1 MQSPAKAALRRCCR
15 RFGAIRSAL
24 CPAANI
30 GASTMSD
37 THAGLAAGSFSV
49 TAHDRIVFGMPAGE
63 AAVAEAER
71 IGAKR
76 VFVTSTRSLAQ
87 KQDGPLQRMVKAL
100 GARHVGT
107 HSTIRS
113 HSPRED
119 VVAGANAARAAKAD
133 LLVAVGGGSVIDA
146 TKAMLLCLW
155 MGLDSPDAMEPYC
168 LGFERHKY
176 KDINLPAD
184 PIRMIAV
191 STTLS
196 ASEFTENA
204 GITQSATNTKQSFR
218 HRLFAPR
225 VVVLDPAATLDT
237 PDWLLY
243 CTGIRSV
250 DHAVENYCNAN
261 ASLATEATSLQGL
274 RLLYRA
280 LPAIRRDPRNLAPRL
295 EAQIGMWQAIA
306 ASASG
311 VPTGA
316 SHGIG
321 YALGATFGVPHG
333 HTSCVM
339 LHAVLK
345 WNAAVNGERQK
356 ALSEAMGA
364 PGRPASDLVRELVA
378 ALDQP
383 TTLRGVGIKRE
394 NLDEIARRALSYHP
408 VQVNPRPI
416 RTVEDV
422 KEILELAW

>member
-1 MQSPAKAALRRCCR
+1 MTADTTPPA
-15 RFGAIRSAL
+15 G
-24 CPAANI
+24 N
-30 GASTMSD
+30 
-37 THAGLAAGSFSV
+37 FSV
-49 TAHDRIVFGMPAGE
+49 TAHERIVFGVPAGE
-63 AAVAEAER
+63 AVVAEAER
-71 IGAKR
+71 TGAKR
-76 VFVTSTRSLAQ
+76 VFLTSTRSLAQ
-87 KQDGPLQRMVKAL
+87 KELGPLQRLEKAL
-100 GARHVGT
+100 GARYAGT
-107 HSTIRS
+107 FATIKA

-119 VVAGANAARAAKAD
+119 VIAGARAAREAKAD

-146 TKAMLLCLW
+146 TKAMQLCLW
-155 MGLDSPDAMEPYC
+155 LDLDSPDAMEPYC
-168 LGFERHKY
+168 LGFERTKY
-176 KDINLPAD
+176 KELPLPAN
-184 PIRMIAV
+184 PIRMISV

-225 VVVLDPAATLDT
+225 VVVLDPASTLDT
-237 PDWLLY
+237 PDWLLF

-250 DHAVENYCNAN
+250 DHAVENYCNAKAN
-261 ASLATEATSLQGL
+261 LATEALSLQGL
-274 RLLYRA
+274 KLLTRA
-280 LPAIRRDPRNLAPRL
+280 LPAIKRNPKDLAARA

-306 ASASG
+306 PSASG

-356 ALSEAMGA
+356 ALSEVMGA
-364 PGRPASDLVRELVA
+364 PGRPASELVRELVA
-378 ALDQP
+378 GLDQP

-394 NLDEIARRALSYHP
+394 NIDEIARRALSYHP

-416 RTVEDV
+416 KTAEDV

>member
-1 MQSPAKAALRRCCR
+1 
-15 RFGAIRSAL
+15 
-24 CPAANI
+24 
-30 GASTMSD
+30 MSE
-37 THAGLAAGSFSV
+37 THADLKAGTFYI
-49 TAHDRIVFGMPAGE
+49 TAIERIVFGVPAGE
-63 AAVAEAER
+63 AVVAEADR
-71 IGAKR
+71 VGARR

-87 KQDGPLQRMVKAL
+87 KEMGPLQRVEKAL

-107 HSTIRS
+107 YATISS

-119 VVAGANAARAAKAD
+119 VVAGAAAARAAKAD

-155 MGLDSPDAMEPYC
+155 AGLDSPEAMEPYC
-168 LGFERHKY
+168 SGFDRSKVPQ
-176 KDINLPAD
+176 LTLSSD
-184 PIRMIAV
+184 PIRMVAV

-204 GITQSATNTKQSFR
+204 GITQSATNTKQTFR

-225 VVVLDPAATLDT
+225 AIVLDPAATLDT
-237 PDWLLY
+237 PDWLLF

-250 DHAVENYCNAN
+250 DHAVENFCNAKAN
-261 ASLATEATSLQGL
+261 LATEATSLQGL
-274 RLLYRA
+274 RLLSRA
-280 LPAIRRDPRNLAPRL
+280 LPAIKRSPRELAPRL
-295 EAQIGMWQAIA
+295 EAQFGMWQAIA

-345 WNAAVNGERQK
+345 WNATVNGERQK
-356 ALSEAMGA
+356 ALSEAMGQ
-364 PGRPASDLVRELVA
+364 PGRPASELVRELVVG
-378 ALDQP
+378 LDLP
-383 TTLRGVGIKRE
+383 GTLRGVGIKRE
-394 NLDEIARRALSYHP
+394 TLDEIARRSLSYQP
-408 VQVNPRPI
+408 VQLNPRPI
-416 RTVEDV
+416 KTVEDV
-422 KEILELAW
+422 KEILEIAW

>member
-1 MQSPAKAALRRCCR
+1 MSNAATPRQS
-15 RFGAIRSAL
+15 GAF
-24 CPAANI
+24 NI
-30 GASTMSD
+30 TQ
-37 THAGLAAGSFSV
+37 HE
-49 TAHDRIVFGMPAGE
+49 RIVFGVPAGE
-63 AAVAEAER
+63 AVVAEAER
-71 IGAKR
+71 IGARR

-87 KQDGPLQRMVKAL
+87 KENGPLQRLEKAL

-107 HSTIRS
+107 HATIRS

-119 VVAGANAARAAKAD
+119 VVAGANAAREAKAD

-146 TKAMLLCLW
+146 TKGMLLCLW
-155 MGLDSPDAMEPYC
+155 MGLDSPAAMEPYC
-168 LGFERHKY
+168 LGFERTRY
-176 KDINLPAD
+176 SALALPAD

-225 VVVLDPAATLDT
+225 VVVLDPGSTLDT
-237 PDWLLY
+237 PDWLLF

-250 DHAVENYCNAN
+250 DHACENYCNAKAN
-261 ASLATEATSLQGL
+261 LATEALSLQGL
-274 RLLYRA
+274 KLLSRA
-280 LPAIRRDPRNLAPRL
+280 LPAIKRHPHERGPRL

-306 ASASG
+306 PSASG

-345 WNAAVNGERQK
+345 WNAAVNAERQK

-378 ALDQP
+378 GLDQP
-383 TTLRGVGIKRE
+383 TTLRAVGIKRE

-416 RTVEDV
+416 KTTEDV

>member
-1 MQSPAKAALRRCCR
+1 M
-15 RFGAIRSAL
+15 SA
-24 CPAANI
+24 
-30 GASTMSD
+30 
-37 THAGLAAGSFSV
+37 THAGLAAGSYSV
-49 TAHDRIVFGMPAGE
+49 TLHDRIVFGLPAAE
-63 AAVAEAER
+63 AVMAEAER
-71 IGAKR
+71 YGAKR
-76 VFVTSTRSLAQ
+76 VFLTSTRSLAQ
-87 KQDGPLQRMVKAL
+87 KQDGPLQRLEKAL
-100 GARHVGT
+100 GSHHVGT
-107 HSTIRS
+107 YSTIS
-113 HSPRED
+113 AHSPRED
-119 VVAGANAARAAKAD
+119 VIGGANAARAAKAD

-155 MGLDSPDAMEPYC
+155 MGLDSPEAMEPYC
-168 LGFERHKY
+168 LGFERTKY
-176 KDINLPAD
+176 KDMTLPAD

-250 DHAVENYCNAN
+250 DHAVENFCNAK

-274 RLLYRA
+274 RLLYRS
-280 LPAIRRDPRNLAPRL
+280 LPAIKRDPRDLKARL

-321 YALGATFGVPHG
+321 YALGATFGVAHG

-339 LHAVLK
+339 LPAVLK
-345 WNAAVNGERQK
+345 WNAAVNSQRQG
-356 ALSEAMGA
+356 ALSNAMGA
-364 PGRPASDLVRELVA
+364 PDRPASELVKE
-378 ALDQP
+378 LIVGLEQP
-383 TTLRGVGIKRE
+383 VTLRAVGIKRE
-394 NLDEIARRALSYHP
+394 NLPELARRALAYHP

-416 RTVEDV
+416 KTEADV
-422 KEILELAW
+422 MEILDLAW

>member
-1 MQSPAKAALRRCCR
+1 MGTTSAA
-15 RFGAIRSAL
+15 
-24 CPAANI
+24 P
-30 GASTMSD
+30 
-37 THAGLAAGSFSV
+37 AAGSFSV
-49 TAHDRIVFGMPAGE
+49 TAHDRIVFGTPAGE
-63 AAVAEAER
+63 AVVAEAVR
-71 IGAKR
+71 VGANR

-87 KQDGPLQRMVKAL
+87 KEDGPLQRMQKAL

-107 HSTIRS
+107 YSTIRS

-119 VVAGANAARAAKAD
+119 VVAGANAAREARAD

-146 TKAMLLCLW
+146 TKGMQLCLW
-155 MGLDSPDAMEPYC
+155 MGLDSPEAMEPYC
-168 LGFERHKY
+168 LGFERNKY
-176 KDINLPAD
+176 KDMVLPPD
-184 PIRMIAV
+184 PIRMVAV

-204 GITQSATNTKQSFR
+204 GITLSATNTKQSFR

-225 VVVLDPAATLDT
+225 AVVLDPACTLDT

-250 DHAVENYCNAN
+250 DHACENYCNAKAN
-261 ASLATEATSLQGL
+261 LATEALSLQGL

-280 LPAIRRDPRNLAPRL
+280 LPAIKRNPHDLAARL
-295 EAQIGMWQAIA
+295 EAQVGMWQAIA
-306 ASASG
+306 PSASG

-364 PGRPASDLVRELVA
+364 PGRSASDLVRELVGG
-378 ALDQP
+378 LDQP
-383 TTLRGVGIKRE
+383 TTLRAVGIKRE

-416 RTVEDV
+416 KTTDDV

>member
-1 MQSPAKAALRRCCR
+1 
-15 RFGAIRSAL
+15 
-24 CPAANI
+24 
-30 GASTMSD
+30 MSD
-37 THAGLAAGSFSV
+37 PRAGIFNV
-49 TAHDRIVFGMPAGE
+49 TAHERIVFGTPAGE
-63 AAVAEAER
+63 AVVAEAER
-71 IGAKR
+71 VGAMR

-87 KQDGPLQRMVKAL
+87 KETGPLQRIEQAL

-107 HSTIRS
+107 YATIRS

-119 VVAGANAARAAKAD
+119 VVAGAAQARAAKAD

-146 TKAMLLCLW
+146 TKAMQLCLW
-155 MGLDSPDAMEPYC
+155 AGIDSPEAMEPYC
-168 LGFERHKY
+168 SGFDRTKTP
-176 KDINLPAD
+176 KLSLPAD
-184 PIRMIAV
+184 AIRMVAV

-225 VVVLDPAATLDT
+225 TVVLDPASTLDT
-237 PDWLLY
+237 PDWLLF

-250 DHAVENYCNAN
+250 DHAVENFCNAKAN
-261 ASLATEATSLQGL
+261 LATEALSLQGL
-274 RLLYRA
+274 RLLHRA
-280 LPAIRRDPRNLAPRL
+280 LPAIKSSPQDLAPRL

-306 ASASG
+306 PSASG

-321 YALGATFGVPHG
+321 YALGATFGVAHG

-345 WNAAVNGERQK
+345 WNAAVNAARQK
-356 ALSEAMGA
+356 ALCAAMGA
-364 PGRPASDLVRELVA
+364 PDRAASDLIRELVTG
-378 ALDQP
+378 LDQP
-383 TTLRGVGIKRE
+383 VTLRAVGIKRE

-408 VQVNPRPI
+408 VKVNPRAI
-416 RTVEDV
+416 KTADDV

>member
-1 MQSPAKAALRRCCR
+1 MSTTSPL
-15 RFGAIRSAL
+15 
-24 CPAANI
+24 P
-30 GASTMSD
+30 
-37 THAGLAAGSFSV
+37 AGSFSV
-49 TAHDRIVFGMPAGE
+49 TQHERIVFGVPAGE
-63 AAVAEAER
+63 AVAAEAER

-87 KQDGPLQRMVKAL
+87 KENGPLQRMEKAL

-107 HSTIRS
+107 YSTIRS

-119 VVAGANAARAAKAD
+119 VVGGASAARAAKAD

-146 TKAMLLCLW
+146 TKAMQLCLW
-155 MGLDSPDAMEPYC
+155 LGLDSPEAMEPYC
-168 LGFERHKY
+168 LGFERNKY
-176 KDINLPAD
+176 KDMTLPAD
-184 PIRMIAV
+184 PIRMVAV

-250 DHAVENYCNAN
+250 DHACENYCNAR
-261 ASLATEATSLQGL
+261 ASLATEALSLQGL
-274 RLLYRA
+274 RLLSRA
-280 LPAIRRDPRNLAPRL
+280 LPAIKRNPADLVARS

-306 ASASG
+306 PSASG

-356 ALSEAMGA
+356 ALSEAMGS
-364 PGRPASDLVRELVA
+364 PGRPASDLVRELIA
-378 ALDQP
+378 GLDQP
-383 TTLRGVGIKRE
+383 TTLRAVGIKRE
-394 NLDEIARRALSYHP
+394 NLDEIAGRALSYHP

>member
-1 MQSPAKAALRRCCR
+1 MGTTSAA
-15 RFGAIRSAL
+15 A
-24 CPAANI
+24 P
-30 GASTMSD
+30 
-37 THAGLAAGSFSV
+37 AAGSFSV
-49 TAHDRIVFGMPAGE
+49 TAHDRIVFGTPAGE
-63 AAVAEAER
+63 AVVAEAER
-71 IGAKR
+71 VGAKR

-87 KQDGPLQRMVKAL
+87 KEDGPLQRMQKAL

-107 HSTIRS
+107 YSTIRS

-119 VVAGANAARAAKAD
+119 VVAGANAAREAKAD

-146 TKAMLLCLW
+146 TKGMQLCLW
-155 MGLDSPDAMEPYC
+155 MGLDSPEAMEPYC
-168 LGFERHKY
+168 LGFERNKY
-176 KDINLPAD
+176 KDMVLPPD
-184 PIRMIAV
+184 PIRMVAV

-225 VVVLDPAATLDT
+225 AVILDPACTLDT

-250 DHAVENYCNAN
+250 DHACENYCNAKAN
-261 ASLATEATSLQGL
+261 LATEALSLQGL
-274 RLLYRA
+274 KLLYRA
-280 LPAIRRDPRNLAPRL
+280 LPAIKRNPQDLAARL
-295 EAQIGMWQAIA
+295 EAQVGMWQAIA
-306 ASASG
+306 PSASG

-321 YALGATFGVPHG
+321 YALGATFGVAHG

-345 WNAAVNGERQK
+345 WNVAVNGERQK

-364 PGRPASDLVRELVA
+364 PGRSASDLVRELVA
-378 ALDQP
+378 GLDQP
-383 TTLRGVGIKRE
+383 TTLRAVGIKRE

-416 RTVEDV
+416 KTTDDV
-422 KEILELAW
+422 KQILELAW

>member
-1 MQSPAKAALRRCCR
+1 M
-15 RFGAIRSAL
+15 
-24 CPAANI
+24 PAA
-30 GASTMSD
+30 GT
-37 THAGLAAGSFSV
+37 FSI
-49 TAHDRIVFGMPAGE
+49 TAHDRIVFGIPAAE
-63 AAVAEAER
+63 AVVAEAER
-71 IGAKR
+71 VGAKR

-87 KQDGPLQRMVKAL
+87 KENGPLQRMERAL

-107 HSTIRS
+107 YSTIRS

-119 VVAGANAARAAKAD
+119 VVAGANAAREAKAD

-146 TKAMLLCLW
+146 TKGMQLCLW
-155 MGLDSPDAMEPYC
+155 MGLDSPEAMEPYC
-168 LGFERHKY
+168 LGFERTKY
-176 KDINLPAD
+176 KDMALPAD

-225 VVVLDPAATLDT
+225 TVVLDPACTLDT
-237 PDWLLY
+237 PDWLLF

-250 DHAVENYCNAN
+250 DHACENYCNAKAN
-261 ASLATEATSLQGL
+261 LATEALSLQGL
-274 RLLYRA
+274 KLLYRA
-280 LPAIRRDPRNLAPRL
+280 LPAIKRNPQNLGPRL
-295 EAQIGMWQAIA
+295 EAQVGMWQAIA
-306 ASASG
+306 PSAAG

-345 WNAAVNGERQK
+345 WNAAVNAERQK
-356 ALSEAMGA
+356 ALSEARRT
-364 PGRPASDLVRELVA
+364 GRPVISSASLW
-378 ALDQP
+378 
-383 TTLRGVGIKRE
+383 
-394 NLDEIARRALSYHP
+394 RA
-408 VQVNPRPI
+408 
-416 RTVEDV
+416 
-422 KEILELAW
+422 